1 MITLAAEVGSMTS
14 TTLTSAGLAV
24 GIGLLAVEHVKW
36 WRGGTAPA
44 ASGGKGKK
52 GGGPVES
59 AGKKRDP
66 MKLVPFWF
74 GIAFGTIAVA
84 CPAGLLGTGAG
95 FLRWGGN
102 SVGNLV
108 MDKMTGQTSTAIA
121 SASAPRLDGS
131 GALIVTALVIT
142 LFLLRK
148 TFAKVLKGKFWWG
161 VWAGTLLAIGTG
173 TFAAIGNFVV
183 PGVNDL
189 GAYLVDGVVHGT
201 LV

>member
-1 MITLAAEVGSMTS
+1 MITLAAELGSMTS

-24 GIGLLAVEHVKW
+24 GVGLLATEHVRW
-36 WRGGTAPA
+36 YRGGATAPA
-44 ASGGKGKK
+44 AGGGKK
-52 GGGPVES
+52 GGPIES
-59 AGKKRDP
+59 SGKSRDP
-66 MKLVPFWF
+66 KKLVPFWF

-84 CPAGLLGTGAG
+84 CPAGLLGSGAG

-102 SVGNLV
+102 GIGDLV
-108 MDKMTGQTSTAIA
+108 MSKLTGQTSGTVA
-121 SASAPRLDGS
+121 SASAPALTGN
-131 GALIVTALVIT
+131 GALVVTALVIS

-148 TFAKVLKGKFWWG
+148 TFTKALKGTWWRG

-173 TFAAIGNFVV
+173 TFAAIADFVV

-189 GAYLVDGVVHGT
+189 GAYLMNGVVHGT

>member
-1 MITLAAEVGSMTS
+1 MITLAAELGSMTS

-44 ASGGKGKK
+44 TAGGKGKK
-52 GGGPVES
+52 GGPVES
-59 AGKKRDP
+59 SGKSRDP
-66 MKLVPFWF
+66 RKLIPFWF
-74 GIAFGTIAVA
+74 GIAFGTLAVA
-84 CPAGLLGTGAG
+84 CPAGLLGNGAG

-102 SVGNLV
+102 GIGDLV
-108 MDKMTGQTSTAIA
+108 MSKMTGQTSSTVA
-121 SASAPRLDGS
+121 SASAPALSRDGS
-131 GALIVTALVIT
+131 LVVTALVIS
-142 LFLLRK
+142 LLLLRK
-148 TFAKVLKGKFWWG
+148 TFAKVLRGTWWRG

-173 TFAAIGNFVV
+173 TFAAIGNAVV

-189 GAYLVDGVVHGT
+189 GAYLMNGVVHGT

>member
-1 MITLAAEVGSMTS
+1 MITLAAELGGMTS

-24 GIGLLAVEHVKW
+24 GIGLLATEHVRW
-36 WRGGTAPA
+36 WRGGGAPA
-44 ASGGKGKK
+44 TAGGGKK
-52 GGGPVES
+52 GGPPASG
-59 AGKKRDP
+59 GGRDP
-66 MKLVPFWF
+66 KKLVPFWF
-74 GIAFGTIAVA
+74 GIAFGTLAVA
-84 CPAGLLGTGAG
+84 CPAGILGTAAG

-108 MDKMTGQTSTAIA
+108 MDKMTGQTSTAVA
-121 SASAPRLDGS
+121 SASAPRLDGP

-148 TFAKVLKGKFWWG
+148 TFAKALKGKFWWG

-189 GAYLVDGVVHGT
+189 GAYLLDGVVHGT